1 MSKSSD
7 SNSRFEPAAG
17 TGGTGSDLDVG
28 NGESGLPIH
37 PPGSKRVKP
46 KHVEF
51 KQASKQA
58 TSKQAKSGNSR
69 TNEGSDSQLPSLEPQ
84 RRSSKPQTNSSQPKE
99 NRSTSSPQSAAA
111 DFSTFAAEPERIDRK
126 AFAKAI
132 GLNPVHLNDEDLETE
147 SITETI
153 HRIRHPLSSFFVS
166 LFSHIA
172 LLVGLM
178 LFVFAAERPIPR
190 ISVLA
195 TFDANPVPENP
206 ADVDTETV
214 KIEIPDDSQSPIDMQ
229 HEDVSTDVETEIA
242 DNPED
247 IINAIAESN
256 NPIVSENDAPAK
268 IKNTMPTGGGLEGRE
283 ANARSQMAA
292 SRGGSLDSEM
302 AVENGLYWI
311 ISHQQK
317 DGGWRFFHHE
327 GECDGRCPNQGLRES
342 STAAT
347 GLALMSLMGAGYT
360 HEKGPYKEQVARGL
374 EYLLKRMRYT
384 PHGGI
389 LGEGEQRMY
398 SQAIA
403 TIALAEA
410 FTMTSDT
417 NLMDPV
423 DAARRFIVNA
433 QHTNGGWRYEPAQPG
448 DLSVTG
454 WQIMAL
460 KSCELAGFP
469 TDPEVWRKAEGFVNS
484 LSSSSGQY
492 GYQHPDRGTPTTT
505 AVGLLSQMYLGMHKE
520 HGNLELGCQFLDD
533 RGPSKSDVYF
543 NYYATQVM
551 HHQQADAWKSWN
563 HQMRDY
569 LIKTQEKRDGHVAGS
584 WYFEDQHGRVGGRL
598 YTTAMAVM
606 ILEVYYRFMP
616 LYEEKAIG
624 SAPFGAGVEAG
635 KQVDQRMLR

>member
-1 MSKSSD
+1 
-7 SNSRFEPAAG
+7 
-17 TGGTGSDLDVG
+17 
-28 NGESGLPIH
+28 
-37 PPGSKRVKP
+37 
-46 KHVEF
+46 
-51 KQASKQA
+51 
-58 TSKQAKSGNSR
+58 
-69 TNEGSDSQLPSLEPQ
+69 
-84 RRSSKPQTNSSQPKE
+84 
-99 NRSTSSPQSAAA
+99 
-111 DFSTFAAEPERIDRK
+111 
-126 AFAKAI
+126 
-132 GLNPVHLNDEDLETE
+132 
-147 SITETI
+147 
-153 HRIRHPLSSFFVS
+153 
-166 LFSHIA
+166 
-172 LLVGLM
+172 
-178 LFVFAAERPIPR
+178 
-190 ISVLA
+190 VLA

-214 KIEIPDDSQSPIDMQ
+214 KIEIPDESQSPIEMEHQ
-229 HEDVSTDVETEIA
+229 DVSNDIETEIA

-268 IKNTMPTGGGLEGRE
+268 TLNTMPTGGGLEGRE

-292 SRGGSLDSEM
+292 SRGGSLESEM
-302 AVENGLYWI
+302 AVENGLQWI

-317 DGGWRFFHHE
+317 DGGWRFFHHD
-327 GECDGRCPNQGLRES
+327 GECDGRCPNQGRRES
-342 STAAT
+342 TTAAT
-347 GLALMSLMGAGYT
+347 GLALMSLLGAGYT
-360 HEKGPYKEQVARGL
+360 HETGPYKEQVAKGL
-374 EYLLKRMRYT
+374 KYLLKRMRFT

-389 LGEGEQRMY
+389 LAEGEQRMY

-417 NLMDPV
+417 DLMDPV

-433 QHTNGGWRYEPAQPG
+433 QHTKGGWRYEPAQPG

-460 KSCELAGFP
+460 KSCEMAGFP
-469 TDPEVWRKAEGFVNS
+469 TKPEVWQKAEAFVNS

-520 HGNLELGCQFLDD
+520 HGNLELGCQYLDD

-551 HHQQADAWKSWN
+551 HHQQTDAWKSWN
-563 HQMRDY
+563 RQMRDY
-569 LIKTQEKRDGHVAGS
+569 LIMTQEKGDQHVAGS

-616 LYEEKAIG
+616 LYEEKATG
-624 SAPFGAGVEAG
+624 SAPVGTGVEAG
-635 KQVDQRMLR
+635 KKADQRMLR